1 MKKSIITLAG
11 DLASGK
17 GTASKLLSQKLN
29 YEIYSNGMYFRKLA
43 KQNNMSVTEF
53 NIYIKDHPEIDR
65 NIEKSAKEYAE
76 THTNLI
82 IDARLGWY
90 VVPDSFKV
98 YLRVDLKEAAR
109 RAYNDENRK
118 DTEEFDSLE
127 RHMDDLKKRYELENE
142 RYFNLY
148 GIRKDDMSNYDYVL
162 DTTNLCK
169 DEVCEKILEN
179 YLNWKAK

>member
-1 MKKSIITLAG
+1 M
-11 DLASGK
+11 
-17 GTASKLLSQKLN
+17 QK
-29 YEIYSNGMYFRKLA
+29 
-43 KQNNMSVTEF
+43 
-53 NIYIKDHPEIDR
+53 
-65 NIEKSAKEYAE
+65 
-76 THTNLI
+76 HTNLI

-127 RHMDDLKKRYELENE
+127 KHMDDLKKRYELENE

-162 DTTNLCK
+162 DTTNLSK